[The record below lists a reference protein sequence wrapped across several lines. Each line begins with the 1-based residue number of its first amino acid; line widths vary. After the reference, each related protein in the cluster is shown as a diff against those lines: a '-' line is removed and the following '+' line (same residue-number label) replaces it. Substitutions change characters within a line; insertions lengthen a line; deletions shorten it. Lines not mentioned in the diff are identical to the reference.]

1 MLKKSIVLKNKLI
14 ISQSINPMKIKEKTY
29 DFRIN
34 KILVLELYKIFNKI
48 DSYNII
54 NIISYL

>member
-1 MLKKSIVLKNKLI
+1 
-14 ISQSINPMKIKEKTY
+14 MKIKEKTY